1 MNKQHIIRLS
11 HIIKSKGITQVVVSP
26 GSRNAPIIIIF
37 KANMELQLLSVPDER
52 SAGFFALGLAMQS
65 GKPVALLSTSGTAV
79 LNYAPAIA
87 EAYYLKIP
95 LLVMTADRPDYLI
108 DQGDSQ
114 TIRQNKIYSNY
125 IRKSFQLPS
134 MINSDYDEWYIDRIV
149 NEAVDRTMFPDAGP
163 VHINIPL
170 EEPLY
175 NLETTVRLSE
185 VRIINLAAVESRVTV
200 QEITKLADQWNSAS
214 SKLIIAGQLPPDDKV
229 ASLLEDL
236 SDDPSVTVLT
246 ECTSNLCNTRYVNNI
261 DRALTQITP
270 DRKNAFKPDLLLT
283 IGGAVVS
290 KKIKALLREMHP
302 NIHWHVNADTDE
314 FHFDT
319 YRSLTTTLPVKTTD
333 FLEQLLAHSLMGIN
347 KQARPQKVVTSNDI
361 HLSSYL
367 ARWKHAGQTARML
380 HNQFITKLP
389 FSDLKAYSSIFS
401 VIPDGT
407 HVHLANSTPVRY
419 AQLFDQKPSVKFF
432 SNRGTSG
439 IDGCISTAAGYS
451 FNHKGITVVITGD
464 IGFLYDSNGIWNQNL
479 NGKLKIILINNGG
492 GNIFRIID
500 GPSSFDALETY
511 IETTHNYNAE
521 GIAANFNIVYNRVS
535 EEKELMKHL
544 PLFFDENKQG
554 RPEIL
559 EIITSNKTSA
569 KVMKD
574 YFQFLEQNATA
585 NV

>member
-11 HIIKSKGITQVVVSP
+11 HIIKSKGISQVVVSP

-37 KANMELQLLSVPDER
+37 SNNKDLELLSVPDER
-52 SAGFFALGLAMQS
+52 SAGFFALGLVMQS

-87 EAYYLKIP
+87 EAYYLKVP
-95 LLVMTADRPDYLI
+95 LLVMTADRPEYLI

-125 IRKSFQLPS
+125 IRKSYQLPP
-134 MINSDYDEWYIDRIV
+134 MINSELDEWHIDRII

-175 NLETTVRLSE
+175 DIKTNVRLSD
-185 VRIINLAAVESRVTV
+185 VRLINLASIESRVTV
-200 QEITKLADQWNSAS
+200 QEMTKLAGQWNSAT
-214 SKLIIAGQLPPDDKV
+214 SKLIIVGQLQPDDKV
-229 ASLLEDL
+229 ASLLEEL
-236 SDDPSVTVLT
+236 SDDPTVAVLT
-246 ECTSNLCNTRYVNNI
+246 ESTSNLCNTRYVNNI

-270 DRKNAFKPDLLLT
+270 ERKNAFKPDLLLT

-302 NIHWHVNADTDE
+302 LIHWHVNADTDE
-314 FHFDT
+314 FHMDT
-319 YRSLTTTLPVKTTD
+319 YRSLTYTIPVRTAD
-333 FLEQLLAHSLMGIN
+333 FLEQLIAQSVSGITELS
-347 KQARPQKVVTSNDI
+347 KSKKVVTESDI
-361 HLSSYL
+361 PLSTYL

-380 HNQFITKLP
+380 HNQYLSKVP
-389 FSDLKAYSSIFS
+389 FSDLRAYSYIFS
-401 VIPDGT
+401 MMPPNA

-419 AQLFDQKPSVKFF
+419 AQLFDHKPTVKFF

-451 FNHKGITVVITGD
+451 FNHKGLTVVITGD
-464 IGFLYDSNGIWNQNL
+464 IGFLYDSNALWNKNL
-479 NGKLKIILINNGG
+479 KGNFKIILINNGG

-500 GPSSFDALETY
+500 GPSSFDALEPY
-511 IETTHNYNAE
+511 IETTHHYNAE
-521 GIAANFNIVYNRVS
+521 GIAANFNMVYNSVSS
-535 EEKELMKHL
+535 EEELTSHL
-544 PLFFDENKQG
+544 PEFFTANKQN

-559 EIITSNKTSA
+559 EVITSNTTSA
-569 KVMKD
+569 KAMTD
-574 YFQFLEQNATA
+574 YFQFLKQNATA